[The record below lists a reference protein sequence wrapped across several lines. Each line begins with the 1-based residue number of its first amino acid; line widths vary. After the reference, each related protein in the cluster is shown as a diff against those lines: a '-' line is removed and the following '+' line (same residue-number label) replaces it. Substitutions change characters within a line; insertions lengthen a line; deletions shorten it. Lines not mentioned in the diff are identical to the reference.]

1 MPDPFFTDPS
11 NSKDT
16 ASPLSTVTSAWGL
29 ATGVLALM
37 ALASAAYL
45 IDSIQTLQRDGQR
58 DIANLEQAERLES
71 YVVEWFA
78 EGPLA
83 KHKSRSA
90 IQEAVGRLSATVSK
104 VVGKG
109 LRNEPIDKMESSS
122 RLLFAYDKRLQ
133 QDLEPEQLEI
143 LSHQWRGSLRDM
155 ESALQEHIGEIRS
168 HIQSSSRA
176 LGPFWVSLALDIA
189 ICSML
194 GTAVI
199 LYVHLLR
206 RTAVRI
212 YRQERKLKESEER
225 YRRIVEYAPDGIVV
239 LRRGAIQFSNQ
250 AAASILGIENQNRL
264 IGAQLLEFF
273 HQDDRRVLTK
283 LCEKLERSESS
294 EPVVATPHQVRTV
307 MSNGREF
314 YLEVTALPV
323 PYEGLG
329 AVQLL
334 IRNVTEQKRAA
345 DAIQL
350 SESKYRELFESVL
363 EGVYQMTSEGKII
376 AANPALCTMLGY
388 SSEELAELDF
398 YADFDVNPLSKGQ
411 FASKIEAD
419 GELRCLELSLTRKD
433 GTEIV
438 VLENSRPVWDPISGH
453 LYFEG
458 TLTDITHLK
467 EYERALV
474 RRTEEM
480 EAANRLAE
488 TERVRAEEALKI
500 AQQSKL
506 QIEEQ
511 AAQLLIQSEELSSS
525 RDAALEASRMK
536 SEFLANVSHEIR
548 TPMNGIIGMT
558 GLLLDSPLNTEQRE
572 FAETVRR
579 SGDCLLDIINDILDF
594 SKIEAGKLEIEYV
607 PFDLRATIQD
617 VVELLAERADA
628 KGIEI
633 LSNVPAQVPQIVE
646 GDPGRLRQ
654 ILLNLVGNAVKFTVR
669 GEVAA
674 VVVIEENSEEEFSLR
689 FEIRDT
695 GVGLAPETTANLF
708 RPFVQSD
715 AAGARKHGGTGLG
728 LAISRQLVELMGGD
742 IGVESELGA
751 GSTFWFTL
759 RFKSS
764 TAKIEHPPAASLN
777 GIRVLVVDDNTTV
790 RRTILTQLAGA
801 GALAQGISSAVDA
814 IALIQTVESRGHGFD
829 IVLVD
834 EHMSPMS
841 GSEFCKQVRG
851 NAELL
856 TVKLVLMTPFSQRSS
871 APFSETGIAATLSK
885 PVREWH
891 LLETISALAG
901 GPETSNASNDL
912 ISLHQSTVV
921 AQEVLSNAPIRV
933 LVVEDNLVSQKVATR
948 LLEKMGISVEIAV
961 DGNEAVAKSA
971 EFRYAVILMDCQMP
985 NMDGFEATKIIR
997 EREQYG
1003 ERIPIIAMTASA
1015 MKGDKER
1022 CLKSGMDDY
1031 LSKPV
1036 KWECIRE
1043 MMDRWTKNPA
1053 QNVEP
1058 ELSLIVEGNCQEVQL
1073 EI

>member
-1 MPDPFFTDPS
+1 MTDPFFSDRS
-11 NSKDT
+11 SSKDK
-16 ASPLSTVTSAWGL
+16 ASPLSAVTSAWGL
-29 ATGVLALM
+29 ATGVLALI
-37 ALASAAYL
+37 ALGSAAYL
-45 IDSIQTLQRDGQR
+45 IDSIQTLQKEGQR
-58 DIANLEQAERLES
+58 DMANLEQAERLES
-71 YVVEWFA
+71 FVVEWFA
-78 EGPLA
+78 EGPLSR
-83 KHKSRSA
+83 HKSKDA
-90 IQEAVGRLSATVSK
+90 VEEAVGRLSAAVAER
-104 VVGKG
+104 G
-109 LRNEPIDKMESSS
+109 LRKEPIVKIEKSS
-122 RLLFAYDKRLQ
+122 RFLFAYDKRLH
-133 QDLEPEQLEI
+133 QDLEPEQLAI
-143 LSHQWRGSLRDM
+143 LTQQWRGALLDM
-155 ESALQEHIGEIRS
+155 ESALREHVREVRS
-168 HIQSSSRA
+168 HIQSSSKI
-176 LGPFWVSLALDIA
+176 LGPLWLSLALDIT
-189 ICSML
+189 ICSIL

-206 RTAVRI
+206 RIAVGI

-225 YRRIVEYAPDGIVV
+225 YRRIVEFAPDGIVV
-239 LRRGAIQFSNQ
+239 LRQGAILFSNQ
-250 AAASILGIENQNRL
+250 AAAGLLGIENQNRL
-264 IGAQLLEFF
+264 IGSQMLEFF
-273 HQDDRRVLTK
+273 HQDDREVLAK
-283 LCEKLERSESS
+283 LCDKLELEGLI
-294 EPVVATPHQVRTV
+294 EPASATPHQVRAV

-314 YLEVTALPV
+314 HLEVTALPV
-323 PYEGLG
+323 PFEGSN

-345 DAIQL
+345 DAIRL
-350 SESKYRELFESVL
+350 SESKYRELFENVL

-376 AANPALCTMLGY
+376 AANPALCSMLGY

-398 YADFDVNPLSKGQ
+398 YADFHVNPLSKGQ
-411 FASKIEAD
+411 FAGKMEDD

-433 GTEIV
+433 GGEIV
-438 VLENSRPVWDPISGH
+438 VLENSRPVWDPITGH

-488 TERVRAEEALKI
+488 SERERAEEALKI

-558 GLLLDSPLNTEQRE
+558 GLLLDSPLSKEQRE

-628 KGIEI
+628 KGLEI
-633 LSNVPAQVPQIVE
+633 LSNVPSQVPQIVD

-654 ILLNLVGNAVKFTVR
+654 ILLNLVGNAVKFTVQ
-669 GEVAA
+669 GEVATA
-674 VVVIEENSEEEFSLR
+674 VVIEDTAGEDLTLR

-695 GVGLAPETTANLF
+695 GVGIAPETKANLF
-708 RPFVQSD
+708 RPFVQSQ
-715 AAGARKHGGTGLG
+715 GGSARKHGGTGLG

-759 RFKSS
+759 RFKNS
-764 TAKIEHPPAASLN
+764 TAKVEYPQSATLN
-777 GIRVLVVDDNTTV
+777 GIRVLVVDDNQTV

-801 GALAQGISSAVDA
+801 GALAQGISSVEDA
-814 IALIQTVESRGHGFD
+814 LALIQTVETRGHGFD

-834 EHMSPMS
+834 QNMSPFT
-841 GSEFCKQVRG
+841 GSDFCQKVRG
-851 NAELL
+851 NPDLRA
-856 TVKLVLMTPFSQRSS
+856 VKLVLMTPFSQRSS

-891 LLETISALAG
+891 LLETISALSG
-901 GPETSNASNDL
+901 SPESSNQGNDL
-912 ISLHQSTVV
+912 IRLHEST
-921 AQEVLSNAPIRV
+921 AIEPEVQTKTPIRV

-948 LLEKMGISVEIAV
+948 LLEKMRISVEIAV

-971 EFRYAVILMDCQMP
+971 DHKYAVILMDCQMP

-997 EREQYG
+997 EREKPG
-1003 ERIPIIAMTASA
+1003 EHIPIIAMTASA

-1022 CLKSGMDDY
+1022 CLEAGMDDY

-1043 MMDRWTKNPA
+1043 MMDRWTKNL
-1053 QNVEP
+1053 EGSD
-1058 ELSLIVEGNCQEVQL
+1058 ELAETESNLVS
-1073 EI
+1073 

>member
-1 MPDPFFTDPS
+1 MPDPVFADRS
-11 NSKDT
+11 SKDT
-16 ASPLSTVTSAWGL
+16 ASPLSAVASAWGL
-29 ATGVLALM
+29 ATGVLALI
-37 ALASAAYL
+37 ALGSAAYL
-45 IDSIQTLQRDGQR
+45 IHSIQTLQLEGQR

-78 EGPLA
+78 EGPFA
-83 KHKSRSA
+83 RHESKPA
-90 IQEAVGRLSATVSK
+90 IEETVGRLSATVSAM
-104 VVGKG
+104 VGQG
-109 LRNEPIDKMESSS
+109 LKREPIEKMERSA
-122 RLLFAYDKRLQ
+122 RFLFAYDKRLSQ
-133 QDLEPEQLEI
+133 DDLEPEQLRA
-143 LSHQWRGSLRDM
+143 LTQQWRGALREM
-155 ESALQEHIGEIRS
+155 ESALQEHIGEVRS
-168 HIQSSSRA
+168 HIQRSSKA
-176 LGPFWVSLALDIA
+176 LVPFWAYLALDIA
-189 ICSML
+189 FCSIL
-194 GTAVI
+194 GTAII

-239 LRRGAIQFSNQ
+239 LRQGAIQFSNQ
-250 AAASILGIENQNRL
+250 AAANLLGIENQNRI
-264 IGAQLLEFF
+264 IGSQMLEFF
-273 HQDDRRVLTK
+273 HQDDREVLAK
-283 LCEKLERSESS
+283 VCEKLERDESV
-294 EPVVATPHQVRTV
+294 EPVVATPHQVRAV
-307 MSNGREF
+307 MSNGRELH
-314 YLEVTALPV
+314 LEVTALPV

-345 DAIQL
+345 DAIRL
-350 SESKYRELFESVL
+350 SESKYRELFENVL

-376 AANPALCTMLGY
+376 AANPALCAMLGY

-411 FASKIEAD
+411 FASKVEAD
-419 GELRCLELSLTRKD
+419 GEIRCLELSLTRKD

-438 VLENSRPVWDPISGH
+438 VLENSRPVWDPITGH

-474 RRTEEM
+474 RRTQDM
-480 EAANRLAE
+480 EAANRLADM
-488 TERVRAEEALKI
+488 ERVRAEDALRI

-511 AAQLLIQSEELSSS
+511 AAQLLIQSEELSTS
-525 RDAALEASRMK
+525 RDSALEASRMK

-558 GLLLDSPLNTEQRE
+558 GLLLDSPLSVEQRE

-628 KGIEI
+628 KGLEI
-633 LSNVPAQVPQIVE
+633 LASIPAEVPQIVD

-654 ILLNLVGNAVKFTVR
+654 ILLNLVGNAVKFTVQ
-669 GEVAA
+669 GEVAVA
-674 VVVIEENSEEEFSLR
+674 VVFEENAGEDFSLR

-695 GVGLAPETTANLF
+695 GVGLAPETKANLF
-708 RPFVQSD
+708 RPFVQSQGG
-715 AAGARKHGGTGLG
+715 GARKHGGTGLG

-759 RFKSS
+759 QFKSS
-764 TAKIEHPPAASLN
+764 TAKLEYPQAATLN
-777 GIRVLVVDDNTTV
+777 GIRVLLVDDNHTV
-790 RRTILTQLAGA
+790 RRAILTQLAGA
-801 GALAQGISSAVDA
+801 GALAQGISSAEDA
-814 IALIQTVESRGHGFD
+814 LELIQTVESRGHGFD
-829 IVLVD
+829 IILVD
-834 EHMSPMS
+834 EHMSPIS
-841 GSEFCKQVRG
+841 GSDFCRQVRD
-851 NAELL
+851 NPDLKS
-856 TVKLVLMTPFSQRSS
+856 VKLVLMTPFSQRSS

-891 LLETISALAG
+891 LLETVSALTG
-901 GPETSNASNDL
+901 GSDTTNPSSDL
-912 ISLHQSTVV
+912 IRLHESMAPQPS
-921 AQEVLSNAPIRV
+921 ADAPIRV

-961 DGNEAVAKSA
+961 DGNEAIAKNT
-971 EFRYAVILMDCQMP
+971 EHKYAMILMDCQMP

-997 EREQYG
+997 DREQPG
-1003 ERIPIIAMTASA
+1003 EHIPIIAMTASA

-1022 CLKSGMDDY
+1022 CLAAGMDDY

-1036 KWECIRE
+1036 KWESIRE
-1043 MMDRWTKNPA
+1043 MMNLWTR
-1053 QNVEP
+1053 
-1058 ELSLIVEGNCQEVQL
+1058 LIEKPTGIIEEKSNL
-1073 EI
+1073 ASSN

>member
-1 MPDPFFTDPS
+1 MTDSFHSDRPRD
-11 NSKDT
+11 KGA
-16 ASPLSTVTSAWGL
+16 ASPLSAVTSAWGL

-37 ALASAAYL
+37 ALGSAAYL
-45 IDSIQTLQRDGQR
+45 INSIQTLQQQGQR
-58 DIANLEQAERLES
+58 GIAYLEQAERLES
-71 YVVEWFA
+71 YVVEWFE
-78 EGPLA
+78 EGPIA
-83 KHKSRSA
+83 QHKSKTSIEA
-90 IQEAVGRLSATVSK
+90 AVGKLSSTVSEQ
-104 VVGKG
+104 G
-109 LRNEPIDKMESSS
+109 LKKEPIKKLERST
-122 RLLFAYDKRLQ
+122 RFLFAYDKRLHE
-133 QDLEPEQLEI
+133 DLEPEQLEV
-143 LSHQWRGSLRDM
+143 LKQQWRGALIEMETALR
-155 ESALQEHIGEIRS
+155 EHVREVRS
-168 HIQSSSRA
+168 HIQSSSQA
-176 LGPFWVSLALDIA
+176 LGPFWLSLAVDIA
-189 ICSML
+189 ICSIL
-194 GTAVI
+194 GTAII

-206 RTAVRI
+206 RTAVKI
-212 YRQERKLKESEER
+212 YSQERKLKESEER
-225 YRRIVEYAPDGIVV
+225 YRRIVEFAPDGIVV
-239 LRRGAIQFSNQ
+239 LRQGAILFSNQ
-250 AAASILGIENQNRL
+250 AAANLLGIESQNRL
-264 IGAQLLEFF
+264 VGSQMLEFF
-273 HQDDRRVLTK
+273 HQDDREILAKV
-283 LCEKLERSESS
+283 CEKLEQDASS
-294 EPVVATPHQVRTV
+294 EPALATPHQVRAV

-314 YLEVTALPV
+314 HLEVTALPV
-323 PYEGLG
+323 PYDGIG

-345 DAIQL
+345 DAIRL
-350 SESKYRELFESVL
+350 SENKYRELFESVL
-363 EGVYQMTSEGKII
+363 EGIYQMTSEGKII
-376 AANPALCTMLGY
+376 AANPALCSMLGY

-398 YADFDVNPLSKGQ
+398 YTDFHVNPVSKGQ
-411 FASKIEAD
+411 YASKIEAD

-433 GTEIV
+433 GVEIV
-438 VLENSRPVWDPISGH
+438 VLENSRPVWDPITGH

-480 EAANRLAE
+480 ETANKLAE
-488 TERVRAEEALKI
+488 TERERAEEALKI
-500 AQQSKL
+500 TQQSKL
-506 QIEEQ
+506 LIEEQ

-558 GLLLDSPLNTEQRE
+558 GLLLDSPLSKEQRE

-628 KGIEI
+628 KGLEI
-633 LSNVPAQVPQIVE
+633 LSNVPADVPQIVD

-654 ILLNLVGNAVKFTVR
+654 ILLNLVGNAVKFTVQ
-669 GEVAA
+669 GEVATA
-674 VVVIEENSEEEFSLR
+674 VVIEDTEGEDLTLR

-695 GVGLAPETTANLF
+695 GVGLAPETKANLF
-708 RPFVQSD
+708 RPFVQSQS
-715 AAGARKHGGTGLG
+715 GSARKHGGTGLG

-759 RFKSS
+759 RFKNSK
-764 TAKIEHPPAASLN
+764 AKVEYPQSATLN
-777 GIRVLVVDDNTTV
+777 GIRVLVVDDNLTV
-790 RRTILTQLAGA
+790 RRTILTQIAGA
-801 GALAQGISSAVDA
+801 GALAQGISDA
-814 IALIQTVESRGHGFD
+814 EDALELVQTVESRGHGFD

-834 EHMSPMS
+834 RNMSPLT
-841 GSEFCKQVRG
+841 GSDFCQRVR
-851 NAELL
+851 NNPNLSP
-856 TVKLVLMTPFSQRSS
+856 VKLVLMTPFSQRSS

-891 LLETISALAG
+891 LLETISALSG
-901 GPETSNASNDL
+901 GPDASNQGSDL
-912 ISLHQSTVV
+912 IRLHEST
-921 AQEVLSNAPIRV
+921 AMEPDERTNAPIRV

-948 LLEKMGISVEIAV
+948 LLEKMRISVEIAV

-971 EFRYAVILMDCQMP
+971 DHKYAVILMDCQMP

-997 EREQYG
+997 DREQPG
-1003 ERIPIIAMTASA
+1003 EHVPIIAMTASA

-1022 CLKSGMDDY
+1022 CLAAGMDDY

-1036 KWECIRE
+1036 KWESIRE
-1043 MMDRWTKNPA
+1043 MMERWTKNSEEA
-1053 QNVEP
+1053 DVIAANGSNLV
-1058 ELSLIVEGNCQEVQL
+1058 C
-1073 EI
+1073 